1 MNNRQRLENIEI
13 LLQRLEAAVVV
24 RDLGNAHS
32 ADAYDGL
39 RKQIIQSGKNHRIHL
54 AHLISLSDSLQRG
67 ADIDLITDRVNDFLS
82 ELGVMRMS
90 NTDFL
95 DLFEVIEGEGSALE
109 CIEPAIVEKLD
120 NQTVVP
126 IKLGK
131 ARRVPGPEP
140 LEEFLQEIDPNPV
153 QEAEEFLSKTSPSI
167 RHIFIAVALVV
178 AGILVGLLLGSRSE
192 SKIDESPISTVVI
205 VPTTSLDSSTTSVS
219 ETTSTSTVPNSES
232 TTSSAPSSPT
242 TEGK

>member
-1 MNNRQRLENIEI
+1 MNNRQRLENLEI

-24 RDLGNAHS
+24 RDPGNAHS

-39 RKQIIQSGKNHRIHL
+39 RKQIIQSGKNHRIHV

-82 ELGVMRMS
+82 ELGIMRMS
-90 NTDFL
+90 NTDFV

-126 IKLGK
+126 VRLGK

-140 LEEFLQEIDPNPV
+140 LGEFPQEVDPNSIH
-153 QEAEEFLSKTSPSI
+153 QTDEFYSKTSPPI
-167 RHIFIAVALVV
+167 RHIFISVALVI
-178 AGILVGLLLGSRSE
+178 GGLLVGLLIGRGSD
-192 SKIDESPISTVVI
+192 SKPDERPVTTVVDA
-205 VPTTSLDSSTTSVS
+205 TTPSSASATTRVS
-219 ETTSTSTVPNSES
+219 ESTSTIASPNTES
-232 TTSSAPSSPT
+232 TTSSVPSSPT

>member
-24 RDLGNAHS
+24 RDPGNAHS

-67 ADIDLITDRVNDFLS
+67 ADLDLITDRVNDFLS
-82 ELGVMRMS
+82 ELGVMRIS
-90 NTDFL
+90 DTNYI
-95 DLFEVIEGEGSALE
+95 DLFEVVEGEGSALE
-109 CIEPAIVEKLD
+109 CIEPAVVEKLD
-120 NQTVVP
+120 NQTLVP

-131 ARRVPGPEP
+131 ARRVPGADPI
-140 LEEFLQEIDPNPV
+140 EESPHVFDPNPI
-153 QEAEEFLSKTSPSI
+153 EHSDEPRAKTFLPL
-167 RHIFIAVALVV
+167 RNIFIALALVI
-178 AGILVGLLLGSRSE
+178 AGLLVGLLIGSGGD
-192 SKIDESPISTVVI
+192 SKTDVDPSTTVTNTPLDNS
-205 VPTTSLDSSTTSVS
+205 VPSTTSFS
-219 ETTSTSTVPNSES
+219 EPTSTLVTTTIGS
-232 TTSSAPSSPT
+232 TTSSTPSTPT